1 VEKERPDSPHNP
13 PFRRRLTAPSPF
25 VVLPH
30 RDLIQIGGGEEA
42 PLQAG
47 MDDTFHPGSLHPPT
61 YGDADRAD
69 STRPVWILLDFH
81 AYFADRRN
89 ATTAACKTRNCK
101 EIQVT
106 FFPRPPARTS
116 RLLEDIFGGLEAQI
130 RPR

>member
-1 VEKERPDSPHNP
+1 
-13 PFRRRLTAPSPF
+13 
-25 VVLPH
+25 
-30 RDLIQIGGGEEA
+30 
-42 PLQAG
+42 

-130 RPR
+130 RPRSNLAQPSATRGSIGSDVVKP